1 MQGPRPVSWSGG
13 ALAWASFQGI
23 LHAKVGFEEAYGVT
37 PRRAGSF
44 LTCAGVGLSVA
55 GSSTDWAPGR
65 APGRAVSARASVRA
79 LERARACAR
88 VCMCLCARACG
99 EADPGIRVTPQ
110 TEPAWDPQP

>member
-13 ALAWASFQGI
+13 ALAWASFQGT

-65 APGRAVSARASVRA
+65 AVSARASVRA
-79 LERARACAR
+79 PERARACAR

-99 EADPGIRVTPQ
+99 EADPGIRVTP
-110 TEPAWDPQP
+110 